1 MLLKILF
8 FILLYFTI
16 KNLIKGYLF
25 FQKIQSEHSK
35 SFQNQRNKHDNNSDV
50 IDAEYRVVD

>member
-35 SFQNQRNKHDNNSDV
+35 SFQQERNKHDNNSDV
-50 IDAEYRVVD
+50 FEAEYKVVD